1 VDQAAEQ
8 ILSADVSRAHRQPG
22 FVFGHGRRKG
32 ESAMGATSV
41 VVLGI
46 CPKRLIE
53 MASTQDE

>member
-8 ILSADVSRAHRQPG
+8 ILSANVSRAHSDRG
-22 FVFGHGRRKG
+22 LVFRHRCRKG